1 MAKEQSF
8 DEIMEVVTTA
18 LTQAGYDPR
27 SQLFGFIQTGDLTY
41 ITRRN
46 NARQLIQ
53 SVDKKELRN
62 YLQMEDIR

>member
-27 SQLFGFIQTGDLTY
+27 SQLLGFIQTGDLTY

-53 SVDKKELRN
+53 SVDKEELRK
-62 YLQMEDIR
+62 YLQMEHIR